1 VPDGLRDRESGHYR
15 GVVDERT
22 GPEAETGE
30 GEVEVDALTGA
41 EAGEP
46 TRPEPVSGEGAG
58 TEETGPEDPGPE
70 RTRFDR
76 MRTSA
81 AGVMMT
87 GIAIGL
93 QEALELPRQHPAFV
107 IQASGEPDGPQGPID
122 LLFDPDDPTKTVFF
136 NDTATTERDTP
147 SP

>member
-1 VPDGLRDRESGHYR
+1 
-15 GVVDERT
+15 VDERT

-30 GEVEVDALTGA
+30 PAGPEPIAGEDTGA
-41 EAGEP
+41 E
-46 TRPEPVSGEGAG
+46 
-58 TEETGPEDPGPE
+58 ETSSEQPGPEVAGPEESGPE

-122 LLFDPDDPTKTVFF
+122 LHFDPDDPTKTVAVIRP
-136 NDTATTERDTP
+136 ATTEGDAP